1 MIRTFWGV
9 LLLLSVMA
17 LPGSLPA
24 MADASWKTSSA
35 IWKGMDNCTKAAR
48 KAFPDYTK
56 EFECQARGRAAEL
69 PALRQSARGRRRV
82 SARAAGQRGGAP
94 AIGQPWAFLWPAA
107 TFAGC
112 RR

>member
-56 EFECQARGRAAEL
+56 ESNAKREVARQNCLRSGNLPGDGAA
-69 PALRQSARGRRRV
+69 S
-82 SARAAGQRGGAP
+82 AP
-94 AIGQPWAFLWPAA
+94 APQASEAA
-107 TFAGC
+107 PQQ
-112 RR
+112 